1 MIDEP
6 TEPTATAARTSRA
19 RGWRQA
25 LARGVRFVVILY
37 VCWGVALFFLQS
49 KMLYMPA
56 LAGRGLDD
64 TEIAALER
72 REGLQRHWLER
83 DGERVEAWLLRATRS
98 GASRGLVSISH
109 GNAELID
116 HLLDDARQWR
126 RLGFDVVLPE
136 YRGYGRSTGSPSQE
150 SIVGDTLAAISWALA
165 ETGQSTL
172 VLHGRSLGT
181 GVAVQVAARVGEIAP
196 KPALA
201 FAALEA
207 PFTSVASFA
216 PRYGVPPFI
225 VRDPYRTDLVLPSLD
240 CPVLI
245 LHARDDE
252 IVPIAHGHALAAL
265 APSRVRLVELDG
277 THNSGISLSRDYWAA
292 IEKAAEEAI
301 APPADH

>member
-1 MIDEP
+1 VNA
-6 TEPTATAARTSRA
+6 TTAPTSRA
-19 RGWRQA
+19 PGWRQA
-25 LARGVRFVVILY
+25 LVRGFRFVVVLY

-56 LAGRGLDD
+56 LAGRGLDE

-72 REGLQRHWLER
+72 REGLVRHWLER
-83 DGERVEAWLLRATRS
+83 DGARVEAWLLRANS
-98 GASRGLVSISH
+98 AGAARGLVSISH

-150 SIVGDTLAAISWALA
+150 KIVGDTLAAISWALA
-165 ETGQSTL
+165 ETGRPTL

-181 GVAVQVAARVGEIAP
+181 GVAAQVAARVGEIDP
-196 KPALA
+196 EPTLA

-225 VRDPYRTDLVLPSLD
+225 VRDAYRTDLVLPSLA

-252 IVPIAHGHALAAL
+252 VVPIAHGHALAAL

-292 IEKAAEEAI
+292 IEKAVDAAT
-301 APPADH
+301 APAAAR